1 VYEKAQGEN
10 AKGENAKGIF
20 GVYLVLEIA
29 KFTHKNCDTT

>member
-10 AKGENAKGIF
+10 AKGLL